1 MNAYATDELRYDAV
15 KRRDPRADDV
25 FLYAVVTTGV
35 YCRPSC
41 PSRLARFEN
50 VGFHPTAD
58 AAERAGYRPC
68 KRCRPREPSLRERHA
83 AIIEAARRMLDE
95 ADGAVALADV
105 AERVGLSAFHFHRL
119 FTRAVGMTPRA
130 YAAASRLA
138 RARRALA
145 AGTSVTS
152 ALHDAGYGSSSRFY
166 AAAPALGMSPTALR
180 RGGRGVSMRVL
191 VRSCALGQL
200 LVAVTARGVCALT
213 LGDDADALRDD
224 LRARFPL
231 AEIVEASGDGDG
243 REDLEPLA
251 AAAVRMI
258 ESPELADALPLDLV
272 GTAFQQRVWRA
283 LREVPAGETVTY
295 AELARRIGAPA
306 AIRAVG
312 SACARNPVAVAVPC
326 HRVLRSNGDLGGYR
340 WGLSRKR
347 ALLEREKRR

>member
-1 MNAYATDELRYDAV
+1 
-15 KRRDPRADDV
+15 
-25 FLYAVVTTGV
+25 
-35 YCRPSC
+35 
-41 PSRLARFEN
+41 
-50 VGFHPTAD
+50 
-58 AAERAGYRPC
+58 
-68 KRCRPREPSLRERHA
+68 
-83 AIIEAARRMLDE
+83 
-95 ADGAVALADV
+95 
-105 AERVGLSAFHFHRL
+105 
-119 FTRAVGMTPRA
+119 
-130 YAAASRLA
+130 
-138 RARRALA
+138 
-145 AGTSVTS
+145 
-152 ALHDAGYGSSSRFY
+152 
-166 AAAPALGMSPTALR
+166 
-180 RGGRGVSMRVL
+180 

-213 LGDDADALRDD
+213 LGDDADALRED
-224 LRARFPL
+224 LRVRFPL
-231 AEIVEASGDGDG
+231 AEIVEASGDEDG